1 MFDCSSGSSFEPA
14 EDEKVGPDSLS
25 EEEEEAP
32 RKKPKTAARAA
43 RPARAA
49 EVEPMRRSSKPQ
61 VAHLRLMGRQ
71 KVAWRMHQMRREIF
85 RLAGLLKRTRED
97 LELATSKFRDA
108 NWALHELSNGA
119 GHPAVQLYRAGE
131 LIDRIP
137 YHKRDRIGLLV
148 WRAAAAMKSSQ
159 SVSRD

>member
-1 MFDCSSGSSFEPA
+1 MFEPA
-14 EDEKVGPDSLS
+14 EEEKVGPDSLS

-32 RKKPKTAARAA
+32 RKKPKTA
-43 RPARAA
+43 ARAA

-108 NWALHELSNGA
+108 NWALH
-119 GHPAVQLYRAGE
+119 
-131 LIDRIP
+131 
-137 YHKRDRIGLLV
+137 
-148 WRAAAAMKSSQ
+148 
-159 SVSRD
+159 

>member
-1 MFDCSSGSSFEPA
+1 MFDCSAGSLFEPA
-14 EDEKVGPDSLS
+14 EVVDSPS

-32 RKKPKTAARAA
+32 RKKAKTAARAA
-43 RPARAA
+43 
-49 EVEPMRRSSKPQ
+49 EVQPMRRSSKPQ

-97 LELATSKFRDA
+97 LELATSKYRDA

-137 YHKRDRIGLLV
+137 YHKRDRMGLLV

-159 SVSRD
+159 SVSSY

>member
-1 MFDCSSGSSFEPA
+1 MFDCSAGSLFEPA
-14 EDEKVGPDSLS
+14 EVVDSPS

-32 RKKPKTAARAA
+32 RKKAKTAARAA
-43 RPARAA
+43 
-49 EVEPMRRSSKPQ
+49 EVQPIRRSSKPQ

-97 LELATSKFRDA
+97 LERTREDLELATSKYRDA

-137 YHKRDRIGLLV
+137 YRKRDRMGLLV

-159 SVSRD
+159 SVSSY

>member
-1 MFDCSSGSSFEPA
+1 MHISWVSTQEETKDGGESGESSGSGA
-14 EDEKVGPDSLS
+14 D
-25 EEEEEAP
+25 AM
-32 RKKPKTAARAA
+32 
-43 RPARAA
+43 
-49 EVEPMRRSSKPQ
+49 MRRSSKPQ

-97 LELATSKFRDA
+97 LERTREDLELATSKFRDA

-119 GHPAVQLYRAGE
+119 GLPAVQLYRAGE

-137 YHKRDRIGLLV
+137 YHKRDRMGLLV

-159 SVSRD
+159 SVSSY